1 MDLDSLTTTCVQGPI
16 APCSGRG
23 CGYRLIPE
31 RQDDGAS
38 KLPRARDRMWQNR
51 KSLQAWL
58 RVLGDPS
65 NVSSHL
71 GNQST
76 LDSPPPCPPHSP
88 LCPPCPPPP
97 PPCPPSPS
105 SWPSRGQYNCRESRK
120 SLFLNCPGCPSP
132 TATPTCPGLVCSTVL
147 KAQCDIPD
155 LHRDSP
161 TCKP

>member
-1 MDLDSLTTTCVQGPI
+1 MRRHLPGSMKAAIL
-16 APCSGRG
+16 
-23 CGYRLIPE
+23 
-31 RQDDGAS
+31 
-38 KLPRARDRMWQNR
+38 LPRDEIQKRAGPPILSRLSTN
-51 KSLQAWL
+51 SLQAWL

-71 GNQST
+71 GNQGT

-155 LHRDSP
+155 LQRDSP